1 MKLTRKQFLG
11 RLTTGLVGTALG
23 SSILKAAGLRRT
35 PAPPVP
41 PGFESQVG
49 TSFQIRD
56 AGRDVTQLLLNR
68 FESKAPSNGT
78 TQFSLE
84 FASQSDVSLQERTY
98 DVQHAALGNFR
109 MFVMPLPADAQ
120 GRALYR
126 ADFNL
131 LG

>member
-1 MKLTRKQFLG
+1 MKITRKQFLS
-11 RLTTGLVGTALG
+11 RVTTGLVGTALG
-23 SSILKAAGLRRT
+23 SSILNAAGPRRT

-41 PGFESQVG
+41 GFESQVG
-49 TSFQIRD
+49 TLFQIRD

-84 FASQSDVSLQERTY
+84 FASQSDVSLKEGTY

-120 GRALYR
+120 GRAAYR

-131 LG
+131 LA

>member
-1 MKLTRKQFLG
+1 MKFTRKQFLG
-11 RLTTGLVGTALG
+11 SVVTGLVGSAFSPG
-23 SSILKAAGLRRT
+23 ILKAAGPRRT
-35 PAPPVP
+35 PAPPVV

-49 TSFQIRD
+49 TSFQIRE
-56 AGRDVTQLLLNR
+56 AGRDVTQLVLNR

-84 FASQSDVSLQERTY
+84 FASQSDVALKEGTY
-98 DVQHAALGNFR
+98 DVHHGTLGNFR

-120 GRALYR
+120 GRAMYR

>member
-11 RLTTGLVGTALG
+11 SVVTGLVGSAFSPG
-23 SSILKAAGLRRT
+23 ILKAAGLRRT
-35 PAPPVP
+35 PAPPAV

-56 AGRDVTQLLLNR
+56 AGRDVTQLVLNR

-84 FASQSDVSLQERTY
+84 FASQSDVRLKEGTY
-98 DVQHAALGNFR
+98 DVQHATLGNFR
-109 MFVMPLPADAQ
+109 MFVMPLADAQ
-120 GRALYR
+120 DRAAYR